1 MPQFKRFVRGEL
13 FQGSGGGGCYI
24 CCDKKEFR
32 LEYEQKKYTNGL
44 TTKHYYKKEVWFK
57 ECSSF
62 STILI
67 TLKFPSKQVY
77 LGKYPKY
84 KKNKYCMTLKKM
96 NSLDGVDIRQS
107 HIFRTDK
114 KFPD

>member
-1 MPQFKRFVRGEL
+1 VPQFKRFVRGEL

-84 KKNKYCMTLKKM
+84 KKNKYCIDTQE
-96 NSLDGVDIRQS
+96 DE
-107 HIFRTDK
+107 
-114 KFPD
+114 

>member
-1 MPQFKRFVRGEL
+1 VEIAIFAVIRKSLDLNMNK
-13 FQGSGGGGCYI
+13 
-24 CCDKKEFR
+24 
-32 LEYEQKKYTNGL
+32 KKYTNGL

-84 KKNKYCMTLKKM
+84 KKNKYCIDTQE
-96 NSLDGVDIRQS
+96 DE
-107 HIFRTDK
+107 
-114 KFPD
+114 